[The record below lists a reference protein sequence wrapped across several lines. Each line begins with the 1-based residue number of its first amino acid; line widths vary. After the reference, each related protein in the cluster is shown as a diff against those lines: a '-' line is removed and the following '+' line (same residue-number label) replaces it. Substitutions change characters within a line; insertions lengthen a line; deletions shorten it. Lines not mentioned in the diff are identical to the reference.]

1 MQDRETGSLWSH
13 ITGEALEGEMNG
25 RRLEILPSV
34 QTTWARWF
42 EQHPNTKV
50 LRKEI
55 DIRSSQ
61 YESYFKDPSRIGILR
76 SRWLKERMPGKSK
89 VYGIS
94 RRPHALAITD
104 EKLNSV
110 MLLNVRVGSAPLVVF
125 KSDDGG
131 VRAYLSKIG
140 SKILHFYRS
149 EKTQRI
155 KDKETG
161 SLWDLNKGI
170 CLDGSFKGTV
180 LSEEVVRLAFWF
192 AWSVFYPNTEVLD

>member
-1 MQDRETGSLWSH
+1 MK
-13 ITGEALEGEMNG
+13 G
-25 RRLEILPSV
+25 RRLEIMPSV
-34 QTTWARWF
+34 QTTWTRWV

-61 YESYFKDPSRIGILR
+61 YESYFKDPNRIGILR
-76 SRWLKERMPGKSK
+76 SRWLNERMPGKSK

-94 RRPHALAITD
+94 LRPHALAITD
-104 EKLNSV
+104 KKLNSV
-110 MLLNVRVGSAPLVVF
+110 MLLNVRIGTAPLVVF

-131 VRAYLSKIG
+131 VRAYISKVG
-140 SKILHFYRS
+140 AKTLQFYRA
-149 EKTQRI
+149 EKNQRI

-161 SLWDLNKGI
+161 SLWDLNKGV

-180 LSEEVVRLAFWF
+180 LSEEVVQLAFWF
-192 AWSVFYPNTEVLD
+192 AWSVFYPNTEVVD